1 MKNILR
7 NSNFGFK
14 NRIVSM
20 ALLRSE
26 PRQLGRSFGGLCA
39 TRNAL
44 LATVLAL
51 GLGVAAN
58 SNAQVLW
65 NFGTATPTSGV
76 PTGVTIGAVT
86 QGNNNGTTTLLNST
100 SASSGYTGASGGNNA
115 GAAARIGFINTGA
128 SGSAFFEFT
137 ITPDAN
143 YSFTI
148 SGFSFGTRSTSTG
161 PVSYSLRSSD
171 DSYAS
176 DLATGSMA
184 TGSWVLKSNTGLNIN
199 RSVATT
205 YRIYGYGGAGSASAN
220 TANWRIDD
228 LTVSI
233 SATGAETTPNAPVVV
248 SASAISTSG
257 FTANWAA
264 SSGAT
269 KYFLDVA
276 TDNGFTSFVTGYQNK
291 DVGNVTSSAVTSLN
305 AGTTYYY
312 RVRANN
318 SAGTSADS
326 QTQVVLTTSAAAPL
340 ITPSVASLTG
350 LSYNVPGPS
359 TAQSLT
365 LSVANLTGFPG
376 TVTIS
381 GSTNYEVSTTSSS
394 TGFGPSATLSY
405 SGGSTL
411 DSSTVWVRLKAG
423 LAAGSYNAEII
434 GISGGGATSSFTA
447 SGSVT
452 VPALT
457 LVLSTNSVAESAGAN
472 AAIGTV
478 GISASLGTD
487 LVVNLVST
495 NTAAATV
502 PSTVTITNGQT
513 NATFDIAAVADPLSS
528 SNSTTLI
535 TASNIY
541 YTAASSTLTV
551 VNTNPVVTL
560 STNALSLYAASGV
573 ASASALY
580 TVRASAIGS
589 NSVVVTAPTNFE
601 VSTNNATWVSSY
613 SLASTNGDLPA
624 TTVYVRMST
633 TAPLGINSAS
643 VSHVAGSASASLA
656 VTGVGL
662 TQGGGAV
669 ELAPGGYTQNFD
681 SIGTG
686 LPTGWSTWVSAT
698 SSSLGT
704 ISPFASGP
712 SLWTSSGGGFKNY
725 ASFNA
730 ASTDGG
736 VTTSDR
742 ALGVR
747 QVGSGGFDPGAGF
760 SVKLANTLGK
770 SNINLSFKAMLLD
783 VQTRSTTWTVQYGI
797 GEAPTSFTSLTT
809 FVDPGILGSTT
820 INIPNIAA
828 LNNVNTP
835 VWIRIAALSA
845 TTGSGSRDTFA
856 IDDFSLTY
864 DVSSAVTI
872 SSFVA
877 SSGPVGTQ
885 VTINGANFTS
895 GMPVKFNGIDSQL
908 VSFVSA
914 SQLVAT
920 VPEGATT
927 GYITVGE
934 AAGAVESAT
943 AFVVG
948 DFAVTTPLDGMDF
961 GSVSVG
967 GTGVDKNLVIMGGG
981 LPEGTLNIESDSP
994 DFLLSEDGS
1003 AWSSSLSIAYDGS
1016 FATPYIRFAPLSTGA
1031 KTGVVTLS
1039 SGGIT
1044 VAKYTFTGT
1053 GNSIQNVTGF
1063 AAVSGNAQIGLS
1075 WTNASPST
1083 KVIILAQQG
1092 SAVTDSPV
1100 ATNSYTASTVYGS
1113 GTQVG
1118 TSFVVF
1124 NSTGTNVTVTGL
1136 TNRLLYYFKAFNV
1149 SGDNVSSG
1157 TSVSRIPYVA
1167 LSNVITQWNFNGS
1180 STTPSSGTGTA
1191 QATGGTII
1199 KTTYATGS
1207 PTDSLGAGGV
1217 GNVAWTLESWTGG
1230 STETAG
1236 VQFNVSTAGRGNIVI
1251 SWDAL
1256 PSNTGPKYYRLLY
1269 TTDASVVSP
1278 VWVAYNATGSG
1289 TESGLYV
1296 NPVGGSWTIQNQADL
1311 SGVPALQNNPNA
1323 AFRLVSAYAPGTSA
1337 YAAAQS
1343 GSTAG
1348 SGGTLRLDMVTVSG
1362 VEGEFNS
1369 APTNITL
1376 SATAI
1381 AENNA
1386 VNTVVGTF
1394 STTDVDSGDTFTYSL
1409 VAGDKDIDNAFF
1421 NISGNSLRASAR
1433 FDFETKSSYSIRV
1446 RTTDSAN
1453 NTFEN
1458 VFRIFVEDLP
1468 EALTY
1473 SSWLGALTP
1482 SDAAFLDY
1490 VFGAVT
1496 PGTLDPSLKPT
1507 VAVTGGDLVLTY
1519 YVRQGTAGLTVT
1531 PKTSAD
1537 LAAGPSGWVTDGV
1550 TDIAVGTPITV
1561 NSVSVQQRTASVP
1574 VSGAKK
1580 FLRVEAVQ
1588 Q

>member
-7 NSNFGFK
+7 NSNFGFTK
-14 NRIVSM
+14 WCV
-20 ALLRSE
+20 ALI
-26 PRQLGRSFGGLCA
+26 
-39 TRNAL
+39 
-44 LATVLAL
+44 
-51 GLGVAAN
+51 VAAGMCEVNEASAARLAAWDFFGESSPATSAADVFDSSLDSSSSLNRGSGAASSSGSN
-58 SNAQVLW
+58 SFRTTGFQNNGIATSNTDYFQFTLSAVDGKTLSLSTIDAR
-65 NFGTATPTSGV
+65 FVGTASFYAS
-76 PTGVTIGAVT
+76 TGVTSQFAYSL
-86 QGNNNGTTTLLNST
+86 NGTTFTLIGSPAQ
-100 SASSGYTGASGGNNA
+100 SASLTLTQISLSGISALQNIPAGTTVTIRYYASGQTTTGGWGFASSAA
-115 GAAARIGFINTGA
+115 GTYGLDIGGTIDGTPTTPASPVVASA
-128 SGSAFFEFT
+128 SG
-137 ITPDAN
+137 IT
-143 YSFTI
+143 
-148 SGFSFGTRSTSTG
+148 
-161 PVSYSLRSSD
+161 
-171 DSYAS
+171 
-176 DLATGSMA
+176 
-184 TGSWVLKSNTGLNIN
+184 
-199 RSVATT
+199 
-205 YRIYGYGGAGSASAN
+205 
-220 TANWRIDD
+220 
-228 LTVSI
+228 
-233 SATGAETTPNAPVVV
+233 
-248 SASAISTSG
+248 TSG

-276 TDNGFTSFVTGYQNK
+276 TDSGFTSFVTGYQNK
-291 DVGNVTSSAVTSLN
+291 DVGNVIFSAVTGLD

-326 QTQVVLTTSAAAPL
+326 QIQVVLTTSAAAPL

-365 LSVANLTGFPG
+365 LSAANLTGFPG

-405 SGGSTL
+405 TDGNTL
-411 DSSTVWVRLKAG
+411 GSSTVWVRLKAG

-434 GISGGGATSSFTA
+434 GISGGDATSSFTA

-452 VPALT
+452 VPSLT

-478 GISASLGTD
+478 GIPASLGTD

-513 NATFDIAAVADPLSS
+513 NATFDIAAVADPLST

-589 NSVVVTAPTNFE
+589 DSVVVTAPANFE

-613 SLASTNGDLPA
+613 SLAPTNGDLPS
-624 TTVYVRMST
+624 TTVYVRMSA
-633 TAPLGINSAS
+633 TAPLGINSSS

-712 SLWTSSGGGFKNY
+712 SLWPSSGGGFKNY

-730 ASTDGG
+730 ANTDGG
-736 VTTSDR
+736 ATTSDR

-747 QVGSGGFDPGAGF
+747 QVSGSGGFDPGAGF

-797 GEAPTSFTSLTT
+797 GDAPTSFTSLTT
-809 FVDPGILGSTT
+809 FVDPGTLGSTT
-820 INIPNIAA
+820 INIPDIAA
-828 LNNVNTP
+828 LNNLNTP

-908 VSFVSA
+908 ISFVSA
-914 SQLVAT
+914 SQIVAT

-927 GYITVGE
+927 GYITVGDG
-934 AAGAVESAT
+934 AGAVVSAT

-967 GTGVDKNLVIMGGG
+967 STGVDKNLVIMGAG
-981 LPEGTLNIESDSP
+981 LPGGTLNIASDSP

-1003 AWSSSLSIAYDGS
+1003 TWSSSLSIAYDGS
-1016 FATPYIRFAPLSTGA
+1016 FATPYIRFAPLTTGA

-1039 SGGIT
+1039 SGGIA

-1053 GNSIQNVTGF
+1053 ANSLQNVTGF
-1063 AAVSGNAQIGLS
+1063 AAVSGNSQIGLS

-1092 SAVTDSPV
+1092 SAVTNSPV

-1118 TSFVVF
+1118 TSYVVF

-1157 TSVSRIPYVA
+1157 TSVSAIPYVA

-1180 STTPSSGTGTA
+1180 TTTPSSGTGTA
-1191 QATGGTII
+1191 QATGGTVI

-1217 GNVAWTLESWTGG
+1217 GNFAWTLDTWTGG
-1230 STETAG
+1230 LTETAG
-1236 VQFNVSTAGRGNIVI
+1236 VQLNVSTVGKGSIVV
-1251 SWDAL
+1251 SWDAY

-1269 TTDASVVSP
+1269 TSDRSVATP
-1278 VWVAYNATGSG
+1278 VWTPYIATGSG

-1296 NPVGGSWTIQNQADL
+1296 NPVGASWTIQNQADL

-1323 AFRLVSAYAPGTSA
+1323 AFRLVSAHAPGTSA

-1362 VEGEFNS
+1362 VASVFNNP
-1369 APTNITL
+1369 PTNITL
-1376 SATAI
+1376 SATTI

-1386 VNTVVGTF
+1386 VNAVVGPL
-1394 STTDVDSGDTFTYSL
+1394 STTDADSSDIHTYSL
-1409 VAGDKDIDNAFF
+1409 VSGTGSTDNASF
-1421 NISGNSLRASAR
+1421 NIAGASLRAGVA
-1433 FDFETKSSYSIRV
+1433 FNFEDKSSYSIRV
-1446 RTTDSAN
+1446 RTTDSGGG
-1453 NTFEN
+1453 TFEKVFAITVTN
-1458 VFRIFVEDLP
+1458 V
-1468 EALTY
+1468 
-1473 SSWLGALTP
+1473 
-1482 SDAAFLDY
+1482 SD
-1490 VFGAVT
+1490 
-1496 PGTLDPSLKPT
+1496 T
-1507 VAVTGGDLVLTY
+1507 VAEDQLNWLLESGLSPAPNLNWNSDPNNVGYTISYAYAFGLSAIVNSGAPITIVSSPAGSVKIVYMQRNSISGIIYT
-1519 YVRQGTAGLTVT
+1519 VKSGT
-1531 PKTSAD
+1531 D
-1537 LAAGPSGWVTDGV
+1537 LAAGLNGTVTPVVSAVQPSPGKLGYTQYEA
-1550 TDIAVGTPITV
+1550 TYTPSAPATK
-1561 NSVSVQQRTASVP
+1561 
-1574 VSGAKK
+1574 G
-1580 FLRVEAVQ
+1580 FLKVEAFVP
-1588 Q
+1588 